1 MPRGW
6 MLFLAGGRRV
16 ESEHKAGLMEP
27 VIIPVVGA
35 VEIGA
40 PPSAV
45 FALVSDPLA
54 KAKLNPFAQVIRI
67 EREDHGPLRQGSVT
81 FFRLQKG
88 TRIFEYRMRC
98 VRLEPGRLI
107 ESRAELTN
115 LFTVRVEV
123 EPAPGGS
130 RLTQSEECEVSP
142 HMLEGLSATR
152 RADHAWRLMKT
163 LYFFLPEL
171 AHETFAVIFRER
183 ADSLRASM
191 QRELQ
196 GWLLAIKAHVE
207 SGDRS
212 GRSAH
217 PDPRPLTDTGS
228 S

>member
-1 MPRGW
+1 
-6 MLFLAGGRRV
+6 
-16 ESEHKAGLMEP
+16 MEP

-54 KAKLNPFAQVIRI
+54 KAKLNPFTQVIRI

-107 ESRAELTN
+107 ESRAELPN

-123 EPAPGGS
+123 
-130 RLTQSEECEVSP
+130 
-142 HMLEGLSATR
+142 
-152 RADHAWRLMKT
+152 
-163 LYFFLPEL
+163 
-171 AHETFAVIFRER
+171 
-183 ADSLRASM
+183 
-191 QRELQ
+191 
-196 GWLLAIKAHVE
+196 
-207 SGDRS
+207 
-212 GRSAH
+212 
-217 PDPRPLTDTGS
+217 
-228 S
+228 